1 MTIQTNSPLHA
12 ILPTQLPIALAP
24 MAGVTDLPFRVI
36 CRELGADYTVS
47 EMVSAKALLFKNSK
61 TFAMLEVD
69 PREHPVAIQL
79 FGSVPEE
86 LVKGAKIV
94 AEHGADII
102 DFNMGCPVHKI
113 VANGEGSALMK
124 DPERAYACLAA
135 LVDAVDRPVT
145 VKFRAGWGS

>member
-1 MTIQTNSPLHA
+1 MTTHIEKTLQTL
-12 ILPTQLPIALAP
+12 LPTRLPIALAP

-47 EMVSAKALLFKNSK
+47 EMVSAKALLFRNPK

-86 LVKGAKIV
+86 LARGAKIV

-135 LVDAVDRPVT
+135 LVDAVDLPVT
-145 VKFRAGWGS
+145 GRLG